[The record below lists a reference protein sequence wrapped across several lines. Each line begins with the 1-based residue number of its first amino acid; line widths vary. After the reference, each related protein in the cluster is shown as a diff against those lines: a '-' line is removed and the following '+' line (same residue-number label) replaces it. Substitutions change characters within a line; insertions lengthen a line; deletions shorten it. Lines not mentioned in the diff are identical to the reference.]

1 LQNISMENI
10 SIRESTY
17 DDIPSLLELL
27 YELGRPKPQK
37 DNELEKFTALL
48 KNYMQEDDK
57 KILVAQIVNSKIIG
71 MISIVFLSRL
81 NQNTSEMYVPEL
93 IVSQNYHSKGIGK
106 KLLNFSIKLGKEKK
120 CHRIRLESGNQR
132 IESHKFYKHL
142 GFEDSSIFFTKNL

>member
-1 LQNISMENI
+1 MENI
-10 SIRESTY
+10 TIRESTY

-27 YELGRPKPQK
+27 DELGRPKPQK
-37 DNELEKFTALL
+37 DNDLEKFTALL

-57 KILVAQIVNSKIIG
+57 KILVAQIENSKIIG
-71 MISIVFLSRL
+71 MISMVFLSRL

-106 KLLNFSIKLGKEKK
+106 KLINFSIKLGKEKK

-142 GFEDSSIFFTKNL
+142 GFENSSIFFTKNL

>member
-1 LQNISMENI
+1 MENI

-93 IVSQNYHSKGIGK
+93 IVSQNYRSNGIGK
-106 KLLNFSIKLGKEKK
+106 KLINFSIDIGKEKK
-120 CHRIRLESGNQR
+120 CHRMRLESGNQR
-132 IESHKFYKHL
+132 TESHKFYLHL
-142 GFEDSSIFFTKNL
+142 GFENSSIFFTKNL

>member
-1 LQNISMENI
+1 MENI
-10 SIRESTY
+10 AIRESTY

-27 YELGRPKPQK
+27 DELGRPKPQT

-57 KILVAQIVNSKIIG
+57 KILVAQIDNSKIIG
-71 MISIVFLSRL
+71 MISMVFLSRL

-106 KLLNFSIKLGKEKK
+106 KLINFSIELGKEKK

>member
-1 LQNISMENI
+1 MENI
-10 SIRESTY
+10 TIRESTY

-27 YELGRPKPQK
+27 DELGRPKPQK
-37 DNELEKFTALL
+37 DNGLEKFTALL

-57 KILVAQIVNSKIIG
+57 KILVAQIENSKIIG
-71 MISIVFLSRL
+71 MISMVFLSRL

>member
-1 LQNISMENI
+1 MENI
-10 SIRESTY
+10 TIRESTY

-57 KILVAQIVNSKIIG
+57 KILVAQIDNSKIIG
-71 MISIVFLSRL
+71 MISMVFLSRL
-81 NQNTSEMYVPEL
+81 NQKTLELYIPEL
-93 IVSQNYHSKGIGK
+93 IVSQNYRSQGIGK
-106 KLLNFSIKLGKEKK
+106 KLINSSIEIGKEKK

>member
-1 LQNISMENI
+1 MENI
-10 SIRESTY
+10 TIRESTY

-57 KILVAQIVNSKIIG
+57 KILIAQIVNSKIIG

>member
-1 LQNISMENI
+1 MENI
-10 SIRESTY
+10 TIRESTY

-27 YELGRPKPQK
+27 DELGRPKPQT
-37 DNELEKFTALL
+37 DNELEKFTKLL

-57 KILVAQIVNSKIIG
+57 KILVAQIDNSKIIG
-71 MISIVFLSRL
+71 MISMVFLSRL

-93 IVSQNYHSKGIGK
+93 IVSQNYHSQGIGK

>member
-1 LQNISMENI
+1 MENI
-10 SIRESTY
+10 TIRESTY

-27 YELGRPKPQK
+27 YELGRPKPQQN
-37 DNELEKFTALL
+37 NEFEKFTKLL

-57 KILVAQIVNSKIIG
+57 KILVAQIDNSKIIG
-71 MISIVFLSRL
+71 MISLVFLSRL
-81 NQNTSEMYVPEL
+81 NQNTLEMYVPEL

-106 KLLNFSIKLGKEKK
+106 KLINFSIEIGKEKK

>member
-1 LQNISMENI
+1 MENI
-10 SIRESTY
+10 TIRESTY

-27 YELGRPKPQK
+27 DELGRPKPQK
-37 DNELEKFTALL
+37 DNDLEKFTALL

-57 KILVAQIVNSKIIG
+57 KILVAQIENSKIIG
-71 MISIVFLSRL
+71 MISMVFLSRL

-106 KLLNFSIKLGKEKK
+106 KLINFSIKLGKEKK

>member
-1 LQNISMENI
+1 MENI
-10 SIRESTY
+10 TIRESIS

-37 DNELEKFTALL
+37 DNELEDFTQLL
-48 KNYMQEDDK
+48 KNYIDDNDK
-57 KILVAQIVNSKIIG
+57 KILVAKIDDSKIVG
-71 MISIVFLSRL
+71 LISMVFLSRL
-81 NQNTSEMYVPEL
+81 NQNTLELYIPEL
-93 IVSQNYHSKGIGK
+93 IVSENYQSQGIGK
-106 KLLNFSIKLGKEKK
+106 KLINFSIKIGKEKK

>member
-1 LQNISMENI
+1 MENI

-120 CHRIRLESGNQR
+120 CHRMRLESGNQR
-132 IESHKFYKHL
+132 IESQVLQAFR
-142 GFEDSSIFFTKNL
+142 I

>member
-1 LQNISMENI
+1 MENI
-10 SIRESTY
+10 TIRESTY

-27 YELGRPKPQK
+27 DELGRPKPQT
-37 DNELEKFTALL
+37 DNELEKFTKLL
-48 KNYMQEDDK
+48 KNYIQEDDK
-57 KILVAQIVNSKIIG
+57 KILVAQIDNSKIIG
-71 MISIVFLSRL
+71 MISMVFLSRL
-81 NQNTSEMYVPEL
+81 NQNTLEMYVPEL

-106 KLLNFSIKLGKEKK
+106 KLINFSIELGKEKK

>member
-1 LQNISMENI
+1 MENI
-10 SIRESTY
+10 TIRESTY

-27 YELGRPKPQK
+27 DELGRPKPQK
-37 DNELEKFTALL
+37 DNDLEKFTALL

-57 KILVAQIVNSKIIG
+57 KILVAQIENSKIIG
-71 MISIVFLSRL
+71 MISMVFLSRL

-106 KLLNFSIKLGKEKK
+106 KLINFSIKLGKEKK

-142 GFEDSSIFFTKNL
+142 GFEDSSVFFTKNL

>member
-1 LQNISMENI
+1 MENI
-10 SIRESTY
+10 TIRESTY

-27 YELGRPKPQK
+27 DELGRPKPQK

-57 KILVAQIVNSKIIG
+57 KILVAQIDNSKIIG
-71 MISIVFLSRL
+71 MISMVFLSRL

-93 IVSQNYHSKGIGK
+93 IVSQNYHSQGIGK

-142 GFEDSSIFFTKNL
+142 GFEDSSVFFTKNL

>member
-1 LQNISMENI
+1 MENI
-10 SIRESTY
+10 TIRESTY

-27 YELGRPKPQK
+27 DELGRPKPQT

-48 KNYMQEDDK
+48 KNYIQEDDK
-57 KILVAQIVNSKIIG
+57 KILVAQIDNSKIIG
-71 MISIVFLSRL
+71 MISMVFLSRL

-93 IVSQNYHSKGIGK
+93 IVSQNYHSQGIGK

>member
-1 LQNISMENI
+1 MENI
-10 SIRESTY
+10 TIRESTY

-37 DNELEKFTALL
+37 DNEFKKFTALL
-48 KNYMQEDDK
+48 KNYIQEDDK
-57 KILVAQIVNSKIIG
+57 KILVAQIENSKIIG
-71 MISIVFLSRL
+71 MISMVFLSRL
-81 NQNTSEMYVPEL
+81 NQNTLEMYVPEL

-106 KLLNFSIKLGKEKK
+106 KLINFSIELGKEKK

-142 GFEDSSIFFTKNL
+142 GFENSSIFFTKNL

>member
-1 LQNISMENI
+1 MENI
-10 SIRESTY
+10 TIRESTY

-27 YELGRPKPQK
+27 YELGRPKPQT

-48 KNYMQEDDK
+48 KNYIQEDDK
-57 KILVAQIVNSKIIG
+57 KILVAQIENSKIIG
-71 MISIVFLSRL
+71 MISMVFLSRL
-81 NQNTSEMYVPEL
+81 NQNTLEMYVPEL

-106 KLLNFSIKLGKEKK
+106 KLINFSIELGKEKK

>member
-1 LQNISMENI
+1 MENI
-10 SIRESTY
+10 TIRESTY

-27 YELGRPKPQK
+27 DELGRPKPQK
-37 DNELEKFTALL
+37 DNDLEKFTALL

-57 KILVAQIVNSKIIG
+57 KILVAQIENSKIIG
-71 MISIVFLSRL
+71 MISMVFLSRL

-106 KLLNFSIKLGKEKK
+106 KLINFSIELGKEKK